1 MGLLENR
8 HPKVTLTQILPLITL
23 ILNFLNTPSRRQ
35 GLSEWIKKNRDSA
48 LCWLQNP
55 TLIIKTQRWYKKNG
69 RKQKTLITHIENKG
83 GAE

>member
-35 GLSEWIKKNRDSA
+35 GLSEWIKKKQRPSSVLATKPHSDYKDTEMVQEKWQEA
-48 LCWLQNP
+48 EDPDNP
-55 TLIIKTQRWYKKNG
+55 
-69 RKQKTLITHIENKG
+69 H
-83 GAE
+83 